1 MEVRRIVHPIA
12 PVFDAESKILILGTM
27 PSPKSREAGFY
38 YSHPRNRFWPVLAAL
53 FGEEAP
59 KTNEEKRSLLLRHR
73 IAVWDVIASCEIT
86 GASDTSIRNA
96 VPNPIEELIVKTK
109 IKAVYTTGQKAY
121 QLYQK
126 HCYPKTGIEAVP
138 LPSTSPANAAMSLEK
153 LIEAYRVILE
163 YLK

>member
-1 MEVRRIVHPIA
+1 MEVHSVVHPIE
-12 PVFDAESKILILGTM
+12 PVFDADSKILILGTM

-53 FGEEAP
+53 FGEEVP
-59 KTNEEKRSLLLRHR
+59 KENSQKRSLLLRHQV
-73 IAVWDVIASCEIT
+73 ALWDVIASCEIA

-96 VPNPIEELIVKTK
+96 VPNPIEELIAKTQ

-126 HCYPKTGIEAVP
+126 HCFSKTGIEAVP

-153 LIEAYRVILE
+153 LIEAYRVILD
-163 YLK
+163 K

>member
-1 MEVRRIVHPIA
+1 MEARKIVHPLA
-12 PVFDAESKILILGTM
+12 PVYDADSKILVLGTM

-53 FGEEAP
+53 FGEEVP

-73 IAVWDVIASCEIT
+73 IAVWDVIASCEIA

>member
-1 MEVRRIVHPIA
+1 MEARKIVHPLA
-12 PVFDAESKILILGTM
+12 PVYDADSKILILGTM

-53 FGEEAP
+53 FEESLP
-59 KTNEEKRSLLLRHR
+59 QTNEEKRALLLRHR

-126 HCYPKTGIEAVP
+126 HCYPKTGIEAVS

>member
-1 MEVRRIVHPIA
+1 MEVRRIVHPIE
-12 PVFDAESKILILGTM
+12 PVYDESSRILILGTM

-53 FGEEAP
+53 LEEP
-59 KTNEEKRSLLLRHR
+59 LPQSNEEKRTLLLRHHV
-73 IAVWDVIASCEIT
+73 AVWDVIASCEIA

-96 VPNPIEELIVKTK
+96 VPNPIEKLIDKTK
-109 IKAVYTTGQKAY
+109 IGAVYTTGQKAY

-153 LIEAYRVILE
+153 LIAAYRVILE
-163 YLK
+163 

>member
-1 MEVRRIVHPIA
+1 MEARKIVHPLA
-12 PVFDAESKILILGTM
+12 PVYDADSKILVLGTM

-73 IAVWDVIASCEIT
+73 IAAWDVIASCEIT

-126 HCYPKTGIEAVP
+126 RCYPKTGIEAVP

>member
-12 PVFDAESKILILGTM
+12 PVYNADSKILILGTM

-53 FGEEAP
+53 FGEEIP
-59 KTNEEKRSLLLRHR
+59 GTNEEKRDLLLRHH
-73 IAVWDVIASCEIT
+73 IALWDVIASCEIA

-96 VPNPIEELIVKTK
+96 VPNPIGELIAKTK

-126 HCYPKTGIEAVP
+126 HCYPETGIAAVP

-153 LIEAYRVILE
+153 LIEAYRVIL
-163 YLK
+163 

>member
-1 MEVRRIVHPIA
+1 MELQKVIHAIE
-12 PVFDAESKILILGTM
+12 PVYDDTSGILILGTM

-38 YSHPRNRFWPVLAAL
+38 YSHPKNRFWPVLAAL
-53 FGEEAP
+53 FEEKVP
-59 KTNEEKRSLLLRHR
+59 QTNEEKRALLLRHHV
-73 IAVWDVIASCEIT
+73 AVWDVIASCEIA

-96 VPNPIEELIVKTK
+96 VPNPIEELIAKTK
-109 IKAVYTTGQKAY
+109 IRKVYATGQKAY

-153 LIEAYRVILE
+153 LIEAYRVIL
-163 YLK
+163 K

>member
-1 MEVRRIVHPIA
+1 MEARKIVHPLA
-12 PVFDAESKILILGTM
+12 PVYDADSKILVLGTM

-96 VPNPIEELIVKTK
+96 VPNPIEELIAKTK

>member
-1 MEVRRIVHPIA
+1 MEARKIVHPLA
-12 PVFDAESKILILGTM
+12 PVYDADSKILVLGTM